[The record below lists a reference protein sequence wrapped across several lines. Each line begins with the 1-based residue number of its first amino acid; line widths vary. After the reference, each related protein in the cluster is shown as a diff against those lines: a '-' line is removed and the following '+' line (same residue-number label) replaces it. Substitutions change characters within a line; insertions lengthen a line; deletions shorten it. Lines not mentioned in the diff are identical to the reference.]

1 MALVSRVATAVGLGT
16 GGLATVAVL
25 PAGLGPA
32 SIAAIGLLALSLGSM
47 GTHPQRVTTG
57 GVLMIAGVVLGA
69 LLGLAD
75 ALVLVATL
83 ATVIAWDATEN
94 AVTLR
99 HQLGQS
105 AETRRA
111 ELAHV
116 GATAAAGG
124 AIGAIAL
131 VTTILARG
139 RLPALAAI
147 VLVGGAILLGLGL
160 APFGDARGE

>member
-1 MALVSRVATAVGLGT
+1 MSRVATAVGLGG
-16 GGLATVAVL
+16 GGLAILAVL
-25 PAGLGPA
+25 PAGPWPA
-32 SIAAIGLLALSLGSM
+32 LIAAIGLVVLSLGRM
-47 GTHPQRVTTG
+47 GTRRQRVTAG
-57 GVLMIAGVVLGA
+57 GVVMIAGVVLAA

-99 HQLGQS
+99 GQLGRS
-105 AETRRA
+105 ADTRRA
-111 ELAHV
+111 ELAHL
-116 GATAAAGG
+116 GATTAAGG
-124 AIGAIAL
+124 AIGVLVL

-147 VLVGGAILLGLGL
+147 VLVGGAIVLGLGL
-160 APFGDARGE
+160 APFGDAEAE

>member
-1 MALVSRVATAVGLGT
+1 MALVSRIAAAVGLGA

-25 PAGLGPA
+25 PSGLWSTAIVAMGLVVL
-32 SIAAIGLLALSLGSM
+32 SIGRM
-47 GTHPQRVTTG
+47 GTHPQRVTAG
-57 GVLMIAGVVLGA
+57 GVGMISGVVLAA

-99 HQLGQS
+99 AQLGRS
-105 AETRRA
+105 ADTRRA

-116 GATAAAGG
+116 GATTAAGG
-124 AIGAIAL
+124 AIGALAL
-131 VTTILARG
+131 VTAILARG
-139 RLPALAAI
+139 RLPALAAV
-147 VLVGGAILLGLGL
+147 VLVGGTILLGIGL